1 MKLTGIGLRPLTGI
15 LLLLSLSTVWSGCE
29 GMFDEPRRNIICF
42 VDLSGSISPAHKNAY
57 LSAIR
62 YTLNSM
68 GPNDRLTV
76 YPIDEGSYT
85 SPVKIMNEDFLYAE
99 GGMNITF
106 PQIADSLKPPFSRK
120 GDGISKK
127 EQKRKARVERYVDA
141 ISPLIDSKLDSI
153 YADRTGLS
161 SFTNILWATMNCRED
176 LETLD
181 PEEVDQI
188 QLSTRIVPKNYII
201 FLSDM
206 IHESKTYSFNME
218 NGVDEEEQERILN
231 ELKSNG
237 RVPDLKG
244 ANIIVLG
251 KGPGT
256 KVQSEVAIDNIEHF
270 WKRYFSPE
278 YANGRLYMYRGTD
291 KIDEIPRFL
300 ENWIE

>member
-1 MKLTGIGLRPLTGI
+1 M
-15 LLLLSLSTVWSGCE
+15 LLFSLSTVWSGCE

-57 LSAIR
+57 QAAIR
-62 YTLNSM
+62 NILTSM

-76 YPIDEGSYT
+76 YPIDEGAYT
-85 SPVKIMNEDFLYAE
+85 NPVKIMNEDFLYAE
-99 GGMNITF
+99 GGLNITF
-106 PQIADSLKPPFSRK
+106 QQIPDSVKPPFTRK

-127 EQKRKARVERYVDA
+127 EKKRQSRVDRYVETIA
-141 ISPLIDSKLDSI
+141 PLIDARLDSI
-153 YADRTGLS
+153 YEDRTIYS

-176 LETLD
+176 LELLE
-181 PEEVDQI
+181 PEQMNKI

-218 NGVDEEEQERILN
+218 NGVEEEEQKRILE

-237 RVPDLKG
+237 RIPDLKG
-244 ANIIVLG
+244 SNIIVLG

-278 YANGRLYMYRGTD
+278 YANGRLYMYRGID

-300 ENWIE
+300 KNWIE